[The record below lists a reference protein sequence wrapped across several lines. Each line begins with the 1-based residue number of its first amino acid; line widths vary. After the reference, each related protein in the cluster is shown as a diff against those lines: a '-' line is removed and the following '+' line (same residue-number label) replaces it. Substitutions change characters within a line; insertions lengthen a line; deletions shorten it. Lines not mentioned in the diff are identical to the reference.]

1 MNGFIEV
8 TLSNEN
14 GKIWFTVSKIKH
26 FCDYRINGWSIMETS
41 EEIKALIEEAQKED
55 GVHIRY
61 VPYVPNKEPQI
72 VPLDFPTWNSKA
84 EEEIT

>member
-1 MNGFIEV
+1 
-8 TLSNEN
+8 
-14 GKIWFTVSKIKH
+14 
-26 FCDYRINGWSIMETS
+26 METS

-72 VPLDFPTWNSKA
+72 VPLDFPTWKSKA